1 MKFNLKIF
9 LFVFKNKF
17 LNFYSVQLYKIKF
30 YDIKFSEIK
39 FFELKVY
46 IKGI

>member
-17 LNFYSVQLYKIKF
+17 LNFYSAQLCDIKF
-30 YDIKFSEIK
+30 YDIKFTEIQ
-39 FFELKVY
+39 FLELKVF
-46 IKGI
+46 IKEI